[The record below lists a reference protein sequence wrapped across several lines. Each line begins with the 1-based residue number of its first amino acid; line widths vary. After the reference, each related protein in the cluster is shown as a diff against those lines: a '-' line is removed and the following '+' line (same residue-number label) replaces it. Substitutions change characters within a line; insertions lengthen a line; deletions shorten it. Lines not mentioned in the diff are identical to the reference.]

1 MPPKFIPIGFVLI
14 VFLYVIALT
23 LDSISNAEHNT
34 YQKTSQEVLDEMRA
48 RQYIKKLLQD

>member
-1 MPPKFIPIGFVLI
+1 MPQKFIPIGFVFI

-23 LDSISNAEHNT
+23 LDSMSHAEKPK
-34 YQKTSQEVLDEMRA
+34 QKTSQEVLDEMRA